1 METVKIVDTVETVR
15 TVDTVETVRTVET
28 VATVETLETKK
39 YFLLLTANTDTRD
52 ASASK
57 NGEMCSS
64 VFCQLSHQLSRA
76 SFVRF
81 AAALFAISASTAAI
95 AVEIDADT
103 GLAEVVFEQS
113 TSR

>member
-1 METVKIVDTVETVR
+1 MFECVSTQVS
-15 TVDTVETVRTVET
+15 
-28 VATVETLETKK
+28 
-39 YFLLLTANTDTRD
+39 Y
-52 ASASK
+52 
-57 NGEMCSS
+57 
-64 VFCQLSHQLSRA
+64 QLSRA

-103 GLAEVVFEQS
+103 GLAEVIFEQS